1 MGIILKVSLTTII
14 GQDKMVIRVQNAKR
28 GNLHIQRRDKEVC
41 LSNNAEKSQLD
52 STSNMSSTH
61 KEESS

>member
-28 GNLHIQRRDKEVC
+28 GNLHI
-41 LSNNAEKSQLD
+41 
-52 STSNMSSTH
+52 
-61 KEESS
+61 